1 MPPKAAIVTG
11 SSSGIGRAIAE
22 RLLADGWQV
31 HGLDVAPAGISA
43 DAFTAHSIDL
53 TQADA
58 TRALITRL
66 VTGDSPDAFV
76 HCAGVTRLS
85 PLGSLKDED
94 GQLLWQLHVD
104 ACTRLANAVIPAMQ
118 AAGMGR
124 VVLIGSRSST
134 GMAGRSQYA
143 ACKAALVALARS
155 WAAEVVANG
164 VTVNVVSPAATLTP
178 MLQDPARATTS
189 PRMPP
194 VGRFIEPREVA
205 GLVAYLL
212 SKDAAVITGQ
222 DIAIC
227 GGATLRR

>member
-1 MPPKAAIVTG
+1 MPARTAIVTG

-31 HGLDVAPAGISA
+31 HGLDVAPASIDTPGFNS
-43 DAFTAHSIDL
+43 HSIDL

-58 TRALITRL
+58 TRALISQL
-66 VTGDSPDAFV
+66 VAGGSPGAFV

-94 GQLLWQLHVD
+94 GQMLWQLHVD
-104 ACTRLANAVIPAMQ
+104 ACTRLANSVIPVMQ
-118 AAGMGR
+118 VAGTGR

-155 WAAEVVANG
+155 WAAEVVTDG

-178 MLQDPARATTS
+178 MLQDPARAGTS

-194 VGRFIEPREVA
+194 IGRFIEPREVA
-205 GLVAYLL
+205 ALVAYLL
-212 SKDAAVITGQ
+212 SDEAAAITGQ
-222 DIAIC
+222 DVAIC

>member
-1 MPPKAAIVTG
+1 MSGKSAIVTG

-22 RLLADGWQV
+22 QLLADGWQV
-31 HGLDVAPAGISA
+31 NGLDVAPASIRA
-43 DAFTAHSIDL
+43 DAFTAHGIDL

-58 TRALITRL
+58 TRALISRL
-66 VTGDSPDAFV
+66 VAASSPGAFV
-76 HCAGVTRLS
+76 HCAGITRLG
-85 PLGSLKDED
+85 PLGTLKDED
-94 GQLLWQLHVD
+94 GLLLWQLHVD
-104 ACTRLANAVIPAMQ
+104 ACTRLANSVIPAMQ
-118 AAGMGR
+118 AARRGR

-155 WAAEVVANG
+155 WAAEVVTDG

-178 MLQDPARATTS
+178 MLQDPARAATS

-194 VGRFIEPREVA
+194 IGRFIEPREVA
-205 GLVAYLL
+205 GLVSYLL
-212 SKDAAVITGQ
+212 SDDAAAITGQ

-227 GGATLRR
+227 GGATLRQ

>member
-1 MPPKAAIVTG
+1 MPARTAIVTG

-22 RLLADGWQV
+22 RLLADGWRV
-31 HGLDVAPAGISA
+31 DGLDVAPAGIGA
-43 DAFTAHSIDL
+43 DAFTAHGIDL
-53 TQADA
+53 TQTDA

-66 VTGDSPDAFV
+66 VAGGSPGAFV

-104 ACTRLANAVIPAMQ
+104 ACTRLANSVIPAMQ
-118 AAGMGR
+118 AAGTGR

-155 WAAEVVANG
+155 WAAEAVTDG

-178 MLQDPARATTS
+178 MLQDPARAGTS

-194 VGRFIEPREVA
+194 IGRFIEPREVA

-212 SKDAAVITGQ
+212 SDEAAAITGQ

>member
-1 MPPKAAIVTG
+1 MVVKAAVVTG
-11 SSSGIGRAIAE
+11 SSSGIGRAIAA

-31 HGLDVAPAGISA
+31 HGLDVAPASIEAAS
-43 DAFTAHSIDL
+43 FTAHTIDL

-66 VTGDSPDAFV
+66 VANSSPGAFV

-85 PLGSLKDED
+85 PLGALKDED

-104 ACTRLANAVIPAMQ
+104 ACTRLANAVIPAMRS
-118 AAGMGR
+118 AGSGR

-155 WAAEVVANG
+155 WAAEVVTDG

-194 VGRFIEPREVA
+194 IGRFIEPREVA

-212 SKDAAVITGQ
+212 SEDAAAVTGQ

-227 GGATLRR
+227 GGATLRG

>member
-1 MPPKAAIVTG
+1 MSGRSAIVTG

-31 HGLDVAPAGISA
+31 HGLDVAPASIRA
-43 DAFTAHSIDL
+43 DAFTAHGIDL

-58 TRALITRL
+58 TRALISRL
-66 VTGDSPDAFV
+66 VAAGSPGAFV
-76 HCAGVTRLS
+76 HCAGITRLG
-85 PLGSLKDED
+85 PLGTLKDED
-94 GQLLWQLHVD
+94 GLLLWQLHVD
-104 ACTRLANAVIPAMQ
+104 ACTRLANSVIPAMR
-118 AAGMGR
+118 AARRGR

-155 WAAEVVANG
+155 WAAEVVTDG

-178 MLQDPARATTS
+178 MLQDPARAATS

-194 VGRFIEPREVA
+194 IGRFIEPREVA

-212 SKDAAVITGQ
+212 SDDAAAITGQ

-227 GGATLRR
+227 GGATLRQ

>member
-1 MPPKAAIVTG
+1 MAEKAAIVTG

-22 RLLADGWQV
+22 RLLADGWRV
-31 HGLDVAPAGISA
+31 DGLDVAPAGITA
-43 DAFTAHSIDL
+43 AAFAAHTVDL

-58 TRALITRL
+58 TRALIAGL
-66 VTGDSPDAFV
+66 LAGGPPGAFV

-118 AAGMGR
+118 TAGTGR

-155 WAAEVVANG
+155 WAAEVVTNG

-178 MLQDPARATTS
+178 MLQDPARAATS

-194 VGRFIEPREVA
+194 IGRFIEPKEVA
-205 GLVAYLL
+205 ALVAYLL
-212 SKDAAVITGQ
+212 SDDAAAITGQ

-227 GGATLRR
+227 GGATLPR